1 MNQLKA
7 TIIKIDNID
16 NLNLLTLS
24 CGKQTIKI
32 LTLELNPNL
41 KVNSSVK
48 LSVKSTDIA
57 IAKNCN
63 GMLSYTNQLKA
74 KITNIKSGKLLSSI
88 KIDIEG
94 FGLESI
100 IMLESYLKMGLK
112 VGDEVVVLL
121 KSNSVSICE

>member
-7 TIIKIDNID
+7 TITQIDNID

-63 GMLSYTNQLKA
+63 GMLSYTNQLQA
-74 KITNIKSGKLLSSI
+74 KITNIKNGKLLSSI
-88 KIDIEG
+88 RIDIEG
-94 FGLESI
+94 FGLENI
-100 IMLESYLKMGLK
+100 IMLDSCLKMGLR

-121 KSNSVSICE
+121 NSNSVSICE

>member
-7 TIIKIDNID
+7 TITQMKSID

-24 CGKQTIKI
+24 CGEQSIKI

-41 KVNSSVK
+41 KVGSNVK

-74 KITNIKSGKLLSSI
+74 KITHINRGKLLSSI
-88 KIDIEG
+88 RLDIEG
-94 FGLESI
+94 FGLESVI
-100 IMLESYLKMGLK
+100 ILESYLKMGLQ
-112 VGDEVVVLL
+112 VGEEVMVLL
-121 KSNSVSICE
+121 NSNSVSICG

>member
-1 MNQLKA
+1 VNQLKA
-7 TIIKIDNID
+7 TITQIDNID

-63 GMLSYTNQLKA
+63 GMLSYTNQLQA
-74 KITNIKSGKLLSSI
+74 KITNIKNGKLLSSI
-88 KIDIEG
+88 RIDIEG

-100 IMLESYLKMGLK
+100 IMLDSCLKMGLK
-112 VGDEVVVLL
+112 VGDEAVVLL
-121 KSNSVSICE
+121 NSNNISICG

>member
-7 TIIKIDNID
+7 TITQMESCD

-24 CGKQTIKI
+24 CGEQSIKI

-41 KVNSSVK
+41 KVGSHVK

-74 KITNIKSGKLLSSI
+74 KITHINRGKLLSSI
-88 KIDIEG
+88 RVDIED
-94 FGLESI
+94 FELESV
-100 IMLESYLKMGLK
+100 IMLESCLNMGLK

-121 KSNSVSICE
+121 NSNSISICE